1 MYVCAIKSFYWRPS
15 FPQSILSYLKKKKK
29 SKKQSVHF
37 NYTYGTYA
45 WVVAIKYRLSHSYV
59 LWGLLISI
67 FVLES

>member
-1 MYVCAIKSFYWRPS
+1 MYNKKLLLETQLSPKYF
-15 FPQSILSYLKKKKK
+15 ILSQKKKK

-45 WVVAIKYRLSHSYV
+45 CAVAIKYRLSHSSV

-67 FVLES
+67 FVLDS